1 MVAPLHLRLNGQ
13 SNSRDELHCVP
24 PHSFPGRRCAGAVT
38 CVTQPDHLKEHRY
51 EATALQELNVLAA
64 KLRFRDYCA
73 PKDLPGQ
80 RDNNEGEDAAGHTAR
95 TGLPKH
101 HQ

>member
-1 MVAPLHLRLNGQ
+1 PLRLRLDGT
-13 SNSRDELHCVP
+13 SNRKDELRCVP

-38 CVTQPDHLKEHRY
+38 CVTQPDHLKEHRH
-51 EATALQELNVLAA
+51 EATALQELNVPAA
-64 KLRFRDYCA
+64 KLPFRDYVT
-73 PKDLPGQ
+73 DLPGQ

-95 TGLPKH
+95 TVLPKH